1 MSSEPAFTI
10 HEATAAD
17 IPALARLHV
26 KTFNQTHTFLG
37 FGGPKYETRE
47 WQYREKFAKAD
58 GAWFCF
64 VATDANGD
72 LVGFAAGEPSDDEHY
87 RGELSKLYV
96 LREHKRRGLG
106 ARLVCH
112 VVRRFLAQGI
122 TSMQLFSQADNPSIG
137 FFEAI
142 GGERWLTD
150 KGEFHGGYRWRDI
163 RPLVARCPAE

>member
-1 MSSEPAFTI
+1 LSDDLTFTI
-10 HEATAAD
+10 REATASD

-26 KTFNQTHTFLG
+26 KTFNQTHTIFG
-37 FGGPKYETRE
+37 FGGPRYEVRE
-47 WQYREKFAKAD
+47 WQYHEKFAKTD
-58 GAWFCF
+58 GSWFCF
-64 VATDANGD
+64 LAAGAGGE
-72 LVGFAAGEPSDDEHY
+72 LVGFAVGEPSDDESY
-87 RGELSKLYV
+87 CGELSKVYL

-106 ARLVCH
+106 TRLVCH
-112 VVRRFLAQGI
+112 VARRFVTQGI

-163 RPLVARCPAE
+163 RPLAARCPAE